1 MQITLEHVFDLIKD
15 RPEIFDGL
23 KNHIVVECL
32 RKLPKNMHVLN
43 AFADHALE
51 LKRHGRRE
59 YYGINCIQEN
69 LRWES
74 YFQEED
80 EAYKINNNHGC
91 VYGRIITGLIP
102 ELDGMFRQKKGESY
116 NLETV

>member
-1 MQITLEHVFDLIKD
+1 MRIRIEHVFDLIRDK
-15 RPEIFDGL
+15 PEIFDGL
-23 KNHIVVECL
+23 KNHIVKDCL
-32 RKLPKNMHVLN
+32 NKLPKNMHVLN

-51 LKRHGRRE
+51 LKRFGQRE

-80 EAYKINNNHGC
+80 VAYKINNNHGC
-91 VYGRIITGLIP
+91 VYGRIITELIP
-102 ELDGMFRQKKGESY
+102 ELHGMFRQKKGESY